1 MILDEIVAKTK
12 VRLEENKKKLPPEEL
27 QKQAL
32 SMAADTGFPFEKALK
47 AQGLS
52 FICEVKKAS
61 PSKGLIAPDFPYVA
75 IAEEYE
81 KAGAN
86 AISVLT
92 EPYFFQGS
100 DSYLQQISEHVSI
113 PLLRKDFTIDPY
125 MIYEAKVIGASAI
138 LLICAILTDEQ
149 LKSYYE
155 LATSLGLSVLV
166 EAHDEKEVRRAIAI
180 GADIIGVNNRDPEGY
195 SIEQIAAKCEEH
207 GICSAD
213 EFLNEVKNGNH
224 QIPFSTGDMN
234 TDGVKYDLQGYL
246 FPATYDIYDDT
257 TAASLIDTMLEKF
270 QSVYTSEYSAKA
282 AELGYTDYQI
292 LIMASIVEREAKI
305 DSERP
310 IIAGVIYN
318 RLNIDMMLQMCPTV
332 LYPLTDG
339 MYDKTEV
346 TYDDLEIE
354 SPYNTYRNTGLPVGP
369 ICNPGQASLEAVL
382 YPDENDYLYYHT
394 SDGGD
399 GSHIFSSTY
408 DEHINTQ

>member
-32 SMAADTGFPFEKALK
+32 SMTADTGFPFEKALK

-52 FICEVKKAS
+52 FICEAKKAS

-149 LKSYYE
+149 LKSYLQ
-155 LATSLGLSVLV
+155 LADSLGLSALV
-166 EAHDEKEVRRAIAI
+166 EAHDETEVQRALSA
-180 GADIIGVNNRDPEGY
+180 GARIIGVNNRNLKDFTVDIQNSIRLRKLIPKEIVFVSESGMKTPED
-195 SIEQIAAKCEEH
+195 IKRLR
-207 GICSAD
+207 D
-213 EFLNEVKNGNH
+213 NE
-224 QIPFSTGDMN
+224 
-234 TDGVKYDLQGYL
+234 TDAV
-246 FPATYDIYDDT
+246 
-257 TAASLIDTMLEKF
+257 LIGETFMRSPDKKKMLE
-270 QSVYTSEYSAKA
+270 
-282 AELGYTDYQI
+282 
-292 LIMASIVEREAKI
+292 
-305 DSERP
+305 
-310 IIAGVIYN
+310 
-318 RLNIDMMLQMCPTV
+318 
-332 LYPLTDG
+332 
-339 MYDKTEV
+339 
-346 TYDDLEIE
+346 DLKGI
-354 SPYNTYRNTGLPVGP
+354 
-369 ICNPGQASLEAVL
+369 
-382 YPDENDYLYYHT
+382 
-394 SDGGD
+394 
-399 GSHIFSSTY
+399 
-408 DEHINTQ
+408 

>member
-1 MILDEIVAKTK
+1 MILDENVAKTK

-149 LKSYYE
+149 LKSYLQ
-155 LATSLGLSVLV
+155 LADLLGLSALV
-166 EAHDEKEVRRAIAI
+166 EAHDEAEVQRAHSA
-180 GADIIGVNNRDPEGY
+180 GARIIGVNNRNFTVDIQNSIRLRKLIPKEIVFVSESGMKTPED
-195 SIEQIAAKCEEH
+195 IKRLR
-207 GICSAD
+207 D
-213 EFLNEVKNGNH
+213 NE
-224 QIPFSTGDMN
+224 
-234 TDGVKYDLQGYL
+234 TDAV
-246 FPATYDIYDDT
+246 
-257 TAASLIDTMLEKF
+257 LIGETFMRSPDKKKMLE
-270 QSVYTSEYSAKA
+270 
-282 AELGYTDYQI
+282 
-292 LIMASIVEREAKI
+292 
-305 DSERP
+305 
-310 IIAGVIYN
+310 
-318 RLNIDMMLQMCPTV
+318 
-332 LYPLTDG
+332 
-339 MYDKTEV
+339 
-346 TYDDLEIE
+346 DLKGI
-354 SPYNTYRNTGLPVGP
+354 
-369 ICNPGQASLEAVL
+369 
-382 YPDENDYLYYHT
+382 
-394 SDGGD
+394 
-399 GSHIFSSTY
+399 
-408 DEHINTQ
+408 